1 MAIDQFS
8 TYNKVYEKYK
18 EYFTSE
24 VDNSNYRGKI
34 ANLLLFDGKPNY
46 FKIIQTEALLESS
59 EEEDTPVVEKKPTK
73 QQKTETAP
81 KKVVP
86 AKKPAKQESSSEES
100 DEEAEPDTLTP
111 QIPILLDLLDE
122 FGIPMVGVDDYE
134 ADDVMATYAHT
145 HSWPTRIVTGDR
157 DLFQLVDDKRDIKVA
172 YLAKGISAHDLVDL
186 NFISQKYSI
195 PGDRYAM
202 FATFRGDASDGLPG
216 VKGIG
221 EKGAALISTHFES
234 IADAIA
240 AAQNGDE
247 RLPAALARKI
257 VAGMDYLAIAPTVVN
272 CARDVPLPE
281 IDLGMP
287 KAPADLSKIY
297 QIKEKYSLGASVDR
311 LISALK
317 W

>member
-1 MAIDQFS
+1 MTLMLLDSGSLWYRAYYGMPDTLTADDGTPVNAIRGFLDMSARLIS
-8 TYNKVYEKYK
+8 TYNPDRMVVCLDGDWRPSWRVELFPAYK
-18 EYFTSE
+18 
-24 VDNSNYRGKI
+24 
-34 ANLLLFDGKPNY
+34 ANR
-46 FKIIQTEALLESS
+46 LE
-59 EEEDTPVVEKKPTK
+59 D
-73 QQKTETAP
+73 
-81 KKVVP
+81 
-86 AKKPAKQESSSEES
+86 EES

-145 HSWPTRIVTGDR
+145 HPGPTRIVTGDR

-221 EKGAALISTHFES
+221 EKGAALISTHFAS
-234 IADAIA
+234 IDDAIV

-281 IDLGMP
+281 IELGMP
-287 KAPADLSKIY
+287 QAPADFSKIY

>member
-1 MAIDQFS
+1 MTLMLLDSGSLWYRAYYGMPDTLTADDGTPVNAIRGFLDMSARLIS
-8 TYNKVYEKYK
+8 TYNPDRMVVCLDGDWRPSWRVELFPAYK
-18 EYFTSE
+18 
-24 VDNSNYRGKI
+24 
-34 ANLLLFDGKPNY
+34 ANR
-46 FKIIQTEALLESS
+46 LE
-59 EEEDTPVVEKKPTK
+59 D
-73 QQKTETAP
+73 
-81 KKVVP
+81 
-86 AKKPAKQESSSEES
+86 EES

-145 HSWPTRIVTGDR
+145 HRGPTRIVTGDR

-234 IADAIA
+234 IADAIV

-247 RLPAALARKI
+247 RLSAALARKI

-281 IDLGMP
+281 IELGMP
-287 KAPADLSKIY
+287 KAPADFSKIY